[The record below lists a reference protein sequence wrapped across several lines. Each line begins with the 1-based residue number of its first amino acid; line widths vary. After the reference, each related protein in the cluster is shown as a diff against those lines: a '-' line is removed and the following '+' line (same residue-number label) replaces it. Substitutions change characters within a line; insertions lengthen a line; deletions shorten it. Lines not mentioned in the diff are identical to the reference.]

1 MDKIKEL
8 EDELLKLKAAQTF
21 GEQVSAIKVLTATDN
36 EWDIT
41 GQMTVDGQ
49 HPFYDSIT
57 TYRVYTDK
65 KISFG
70 EIRIKCEVNGQRY
83 PFSDSRY
90 GITTITNHMF
100 TGVDNNRNGNDF
112 VEFSIGVFAGQVDGP
127 PEFKLK
133 VRFKTIDGE
142 YMTVRRVK

>member
-21 GEQVSAIKVLTATDN
+21 GEQVSVIKVLTATDN

-41 GQMTVDGQ
+41 GHMTVDQQ
-49 HPFYDSIT
+49 HPFYNSIT

-65 KISFG
+65 KINFG
-70 EIRIKCEVNGQRY
+70 EIRIKCEINGNRY

-90 GITTITNHMF
+90 ILSTLTNTMF
-100 TGVDNNRNGNDF
+100 NGVNNNINGNDF
-112 VEFSIGVFAGQVDGP
+112 VEFSIGLFANPFDNP

-133 VRFKTIDGE
+133 VKFKTIDGE
-142 YMTVRRVK
+142 YMTVRRTK